1 MKPRPLCS
9 EVGCKGRC
17 DCRLYALALT
27 PWHPLLPWA
36 SRGPAATHPQGDL
49 LQQLQ
54 TLGRVHVQLCVKGCR
69 LLLQNGDGKR
79 QMYGS
84 QDFMPSWV
92 LACPCGFKGILAA
105 STWSLLSPV
114 HIHLSAQL
122 LALNISS
129 DFRPPS
135 NVKAIAFHRL
145 HLGSH
150 QCVRSSLYNI
160 SLMAFHSASLIKLYN
175 CLLFS
180 CLVAKSFPTLCHPM
194 DCRPPGSS
202 VHGILQARVLER
214 VANSFSRGSS

>member
-1 MKPRPLCS
+1 M
-9 EVGCKGRC
+9 
-17 DCRLYALALT
+17 YALALT

-84 QDFMPSWV
+84 QDYMPSWV
-92 LACPCGFKGILAA
+92 LVCACGFKGILAV
-105 STWSLLSPV
+105 STWSLLSPSSYTPV
-114 HIHLSAQL
+114 CPAVSLD
-122 LALNISS
+122 ISS

-145 HLGSH
+145 HLSSH
-150 QCVRSSLYNI
+150 QCLRSSLYNI
-160 SLMAFHSASLIKLYN
+160 SLMAFHSASLIKLDN
-175 CLLFS
+175 CFLFS

-202 VHGILQARVLER
+202 VPGIFQARVLEG
-214 VANSFSRGSS
+214 VATSFSRGSS

>member
-1 MKPRPLCS
+1 MGVKPRPLCS

-84 QDFMPSWV
+84 QDYMPSWV
-92 LACPCGFKGILAA
+92 LVCACGFKGILAV
-105 STWSLLSPV
+105 STWSLLSPSSYTPV
-114 HIHLSAQL
+114 CPAVSLD
-122 LALNISS
+122 ISS

-145 HLGSH
+145 HLSSH
-150 QCVRSSLYNI
+150 QCLRSSLYNI
-160 SLMAFHSASLIKLYN
+160 SLMAFHSAFLFLIQGSNLS
-175 CLLFS
+175 LLFG
-180 CLVAKSFPTLCHPM
+180 
-194 DCRPPGSS
+194 RW
-202 VHGILQARVLER
+202 ILYQ
-214 VANSFSRGSS
+214 

>member
-1 MKPRPLCS
+1 MRLPLICI
-9 EVGCKGRC
+9 GT
-17 DCRLYALALT
+17 DALA
-27 PWHPLLPWA
+27 PLLPWA

-84 QDFMPSWV
+84 QDFMPSRV
-92 LACPCGFKGILAA
+92 LACPCWFEGILAA

-150 QCVRSSLYNI
+150 QCMRSSLYNI
-160 SLMAFHSASLIKLYN
+160 SLMAFHSASLIKPYNWVLLY
-175 CLLFS
+175 
-180 CLVAKSFPTLCHPM
+180 CLVAQSCLTPCNPM
-194 DCRPPGSS
+194 DCSPPGSS
-202 VHGILQARVLER
+202 VHGFLWASILE
-214 VANSFSRGSS
+214 